1 MSTPLG
7 RSSSARFM
15 LLDVLVIGGAASF
28 FADREIEFFFFKF
41 RAKKFELFSFSTFF
55 TTTGTGVSDGPSFI
69 E

>member
-28 FADREIEFFFFKF
+28 FADREIQVCLFFYFAPKNLNFFLLV
-41 RAKKFELFSFSTFF
+41 LFSRRPGRAFQTVRRS
-55 TTTGTGVSDGPSFI
+55 
-69 E
+69 